1 MKDSNP
7 PLRGLPDTIP
17 VFPLPGALL
26 LPHGKLPLNIFEP
39 RYRAMTEDAL
49 GAGRIIGM
57 IQPDM
62 GRPATPHG
70 PALYRVGCM
79 GRLSSFSETEDG
91 RYLVTLTGLV
101 RFVVAAEIEPVR
113 GYRRVRADITPFLG
127 DLDQDGASTAGIDR
141 AALIVALRAYFTRRG
156 FDANWDAI
164 DGMADDALVVTL
176 CMVCPFEPAAKQA
189 ILEAPDFSDRMD
201 TLLAI
206 LRIDAHDV
214 PSGDDDAAPRP
225 RAS

>member
-1 MKDSNP
+1 MESGSA

-17 VFPLPGALL
+17 VFPLTGALL
-26 LPHGKLPLNIFEP
+26 LPHGKLPLNFFEP

-49 GAGRIIGM
+49 GAGRVLGM
-57 IQPDM
+57 IQPDPTK
-62 GRPATPHG
+62 PATATG
-70 PALYRVGCM
+70 PALYRVGCI

-91 RYLVTLTGLV
+91 RYLVTLTGV
-101 RFVVAAEIEPVR
+101 IRFAVSAEIEPLH
-113 GYRRVRADITPFLG
+113 GYRRVRADLAPYLG
-127 DLDQDGASTAGIDR
+127 DLEPDGASAGGIDR
-141 AALIVALRAYFTRRG
+141 ATLMTALRAYFAKRG

-164 DGMADDALVVTL
+164 DGMADDDLVLTL

-189 ILEAPDFSDRMD
+189 LLEAASGAARAE

-206 LRIDAHDV
+206 LRIDAYEA
-214 PSGDDDAAPRP
+214 GRAEDDDTPRP